1 LNHFRSSRQSQ
12 NNRQCR
18 RPLTRP
24 LRYVEVFNLFWRT
37 LNSITS
43 KVNEEITEVDLVE
56 EVDVQAELGIEK
68 ITSVDNKSAE
78 KEAESPKL
86 MGVED
91 KTAESDAKETAIDIN
106 EADETHVESAIP
118 QINIQIAEAEV
129 TPGML
134 SNNPVELLYTHSS

>member
-1 LNHFRSSRQSQ
+1 
-12 NNRQCR
+12 
-18 RPLTRP
+18 LT
-24 LRYVEVFNLFWRT
+24 FFWRA
-37 LNSITS
+37 LSSITS
-43 KVNEEITEVDLVE
+43 KVNEEITEVVPVGED
-56 EVDVQAELGIEK
+56 DAQAELGIEK
-68 ITSVDNKSAE
+68 ITSVDNESAEKEAE

-86 MGVED
+86 IGVED
-91 KTAESDAKETAIDIN
+91 KIAESDAKEETAIDIN